1 MQPHEHFFALLLQSL
16 LYTICVADRSGY
28 IQYGEWLRCVIAEG
42 FGKKPACLPQEL
54 SGFESLDFRFQGF
67 YSSYYN
73 RIVNKPSFNRNKT
86 VKIKTSLVKRQTMK
100 TKVM

>member
-1 MQPHEHFFALLLQSL
+1 M
-16 LYTICVADRSGY
+16 ADRSGY

-42 FGKKPACLPQEL
+42 FGKKPVCLPQEL

-73 RIVNKPSFNRNKT
+73 RIVNKPPFNRNKT
-86 VKIKTSLVKRQTMK
+86 VKTMTSLAERQTMK
-100 TKVM
+100 NGGNVKVWDEKGKIWVSTL